1 MNKKTYV
8 APAVRKV
15 HLVIQNA
22 ILAVCH
28 SSANLD
34 PKGTLGCTVT
44 VDCYTL
50 PYP

>member
-1 MNKKTYV
+1 MNKKTYE

-28 SSANLD
+28 NSPNLD
-34 PKGTLGCTVT
+34 PRGAQGCRITVG
-44 VDCYTL
+44 CYN
-50 PYP
+50 PP